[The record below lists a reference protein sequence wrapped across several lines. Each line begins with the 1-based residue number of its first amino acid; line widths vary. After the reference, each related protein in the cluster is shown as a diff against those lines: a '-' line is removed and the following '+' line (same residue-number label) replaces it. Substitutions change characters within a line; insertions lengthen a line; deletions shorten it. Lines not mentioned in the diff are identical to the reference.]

1 MEKTYSYCAENIAEN
16 SIDKMRFE
24 LGDTMTEGGA
34 DTCVLCD
41 EEYAAILAQCKT
53 WQKAKIECLKAIVMK
68 LCYEVDYKVDNMS
81 LSLSDRYKHFKAML
95 DELEKKQQAS
105 AFVSKNT
112 TAKETKPYFYLG
124 MQENP
129 KAW

>member
-1 MEKTYSYCAENIAEN
+1 MTYTYCPENIAEN
-16 SIDKMRFE
+16 GIDKMRFE

-41 EEYAAILAQCKT
+41 DEYAAMLAQSKT
-53 WQKAKIECLKAIVMK
+53 WQKAKLGCLKAIVMK
-68 LCYEVDYKVDNMS
+68 LSYEVDYKVSDMS
-81 LSLSDRYKHFKAML
+81 FSLSDRYKHFKTML
-95 DELEKKQQAS
+95 EELEKKEQGN
-105 AFVSKNT
+105 AFVSKAT
-112 TAKETKPYFYLG
+112 TTKETKPYFYLG

>member
-1 MEKTYSYCAENIAEN
+1 
-16 SIDKMRFE
+16 
-24 LGDTMTEGGA
+24 
-34 DTCVLCD
+34 
-41 EEYAAILAQCKT
+41 
-53 WQKAKIECLKAIVMK
+53 
-68 LCYEVDYKVDNMS
+68 MS

-95 DELEKKQQAS
+95 EELEKKQQAG

-124 MQENP
+124 MQQNP

>member
-1 MEKTYSYCAENIAEN
+1 
-16 SIDKMRFE
+16 
-24 LGDTMTEGGA
+24 
-34 DTCVLCD
+34 
-41 EEYAAILAQCKT
+41 
-53 WQKAKIECLKAIVMK
+53 MK
-68 LCYEVDYKVDNMS
+68 LCYEVDYKVSDMS

-95 DELEKKQQAS
+95 EELEKKQQAG

-124 MQENP
+124 MQQNP

>member
-1 MEKTYSYCAENIAEN
+1 
-16 SIDKMRFE
+16 MRFE

-41 EEYAAILAQCKT
+41 EEYTAMLAQSKT
-53 WQKAKIECLKAIVMK
+53 WQKAKLECLKAIVMK
-68 LCYEVDYKVDNMS
+68 LSYEVDYKVSDMS
-81 LSLSDRYKHFKAML
+81 FSLSDRYKHFKTML
-95 DELEKKQQAS
+95 EELEKKEQGN
-105 AFVSKNT
+105 AFVSKAT
-112 TAKETKPYFYLG
+112 TTKETKPYFYLG

>member
-1 MEKTYSYCAENIAEN
+1 MTYTYCPENITEN
-16 SIDKMRFE
+16 GIDKMRFE

-41 EEYAAILAQCKT
+41 EEYAAMLAQSKT
-53 WQKAKIECLKAIVMK
+53 WQKAKLECLKAIVMK
-68 LCYEVDYKVDNMS
+68 LSYEVDYKVSDMS
-81 LSLSDRYKHFKAML
+81 FSLSDRYKHVKAML
-95 DELEKKQQAS
+95 EELENKQQAS
-105 AFVSKNT
+105 SFVSKANSDV
-112 TAKETKPYFYLG
+112 KETKSYFYLG

>member
-1 MEKTYSYCAENIAEN
+1 MEKTYSYCPENITVN

-34 DTCVLCD
+34 DTCILCD
-41 EEYAAILAQCKT
+41 EEYAAILVQYKT
-53 WQKAKIECLKAIVMK
+53 WQKAKISCLKAIVMK

-81 LSLSDRYKHFKAML
+81 LSLSNRYKHFKAML
-95 DELEKKQQAS
+95 DELEKKQQS
-105 AFVSKNT
+105 NAFISKT
-112 TAKETKPYFYLG
+112 TSAKETTPYFYLG

-129 KAW
+129 KAK

>member
-41 EEYAAILAQCKT
+41 EEYAAMLVKNKT

-81 LSLSDRYKHFKAML
+81 LNLSDRYKHFKAML

-105 AFVSKNT
+105 SFALKTTNT
-112 TAKETKPYFYLG
+112 NETKPYFYLG

>member
-53 WQKAKIECLKAIVMK
+53 WQKAKINCLKAIVMK

-81 LSLSDRYKHFKAML
+81 LNLSDRYKHFKAML

-105 AFVSKNT
+105 SFALKTTNT
-112 TAKETKPYFYLG
+112 NETKPYFHLG

>member
-1 MEKTYSYCAENIAEN
+1 MAKTYSYCPENITEN
-16 SIDKMRFE
+16 GIDKMRFE

-41 EEYAAILAQCKT
+41 EEYAAILAQYNT

-68 LCYEVDYKVDNMS
+68 LCYEVDYKVSDMS
-81 LSLSDRYKHFKAML
+81 LSLSDRYKHFKSML

-105 AFVSKNT
+105 SFTSKTTNT
-112 TAKETKPYFYLG
+112 NETKPYFYLG
-124 MQENP
+124 MQQNP

>member
-1 MEKTYSYCAENIAEN
+1 MAKTYSYCPENITEN
-16 SIDKMRFE
+16 GIDRMRFE
-24 LGDTMTEGGA
+24 LGDTMVECGA

-41 EEYAAILAQCKT
+41 EEYAAILAQSKT
-53 WQKAKIECLKAIVMK
+53 WQKAKISCLKAIVMK

-95 DELEKKQQAS
+95 EELEKKQQVATFAS
-105 AFVSKNT
+105 KATNT
-112 TAKETKPYFYLG
+112 NEAKPYFYLG

>member
-1 MEKTYSYCAENIAEN
+1 MAKTYSYCPENITEN

-24 LGDTMTEGGA
+24 LGDTMIEGGA

-68 LCYEVDYKVDNMS
+68 LCYEVDYKVNDMS

-95 DELEKKQQAS
+95 KEIEKKQQAG

-124 MQENP
+124 MQQNP